1 MSGALPNYDRGVG
14 GADLAVLAGCAMP
27 AILVEA
33 GFITNA
39 SDATLL
45 ADAGFREDVARA
57 VARGVAEYSDSFG
70 GRNQ

>member
-33 GFITNA
+33 GFITNT
-39 SDATLL
+39 SDAALL
-45 ADAGFREDVARA
+45 ADAGFLEDVAGA
-57 VARGVAEYSDSFG
+57 IARGVVEYSHSSG

>member
-1 MSGALPNYDRGVG
+1 VG

-39 SDATLL
+39 SDSALL
-45 ADAGFREDVARA
+45 ADEGFREDVAGA
-57 VARGVAEYSDSFG
+57 IARGVAEYNDSSG
-70 GRNQ
+70 RRNQ